1 MRYLSANRIHP
12 VTSPAVTNH
21 VLVLETDG
29 SIVDIVPESTIDPT
43 LIERMDGEL
52 VPGFVN
58 THCHLEL
65 SHLKGRF
72 PEKKGLPDFLFRV
85 VDERGADEE
94 EIQAAMQ
101 AADSQMSAAGI
112 VAVGDICNTADSLR
126 VKADSSLFY
135 HSFVELLAFNPIR
148 AHKALEAGNQ
158 LLQQV
163 IESGLYGSLVAHAPY
178 SVSQALLFLI
188 TRQCAAQ
195 DVPTSIHMMESNDE
209 NEFFMQGTGLYHRLY
224 SRMNMDI
231 DFFEPEGKTA
241 LSALLPYMY
250 PATRT
255 LLVHNTIATASDVQE
270 AIALHPQLYWCFCP
284 NANLYIESRLPDIP
298 QLMNAIPEGRITLGT
313 DSLASNHQLSIL
325 AEMRTIREAYP
336 QIPFEKLLEWATING
351 ARFLGIDNRFGSLE
365 KGKRPG
371 VLLLTGQEVTP
382 IA

>member
-1 MRYLSANRIHP
+1 MRYLTANRIHP

-43 LIERMDGEL
+43 LIERLDGEL

-94 EIQAAMQ
+94 EIQVAMQ

-112 VAVGDICNTADSLR
+112 VAVGDICNTTDSLR

>member
-1 MRYLSANRIHP
+1 MRYLTANRIHP
-12 VTSPAVTNH
+12 VTSPVLTNH
-21 VLVLETDG
+21 ALVLEDDG
-29 SIVDIVPESTIDPT
+29 TIVDLLPASSLDPALLEFFDGD
-43 LIERMDGEL
+43 LI
-52 VPGFVN
+52 PGFVN

-85 VDERGADEE
+85 VDEREADEE
-94 EIQAAMQ
+94 AIQAAMRL
-101 AADSQMSAAGI
+101 ADQQMEAAGI
-112 VAVGDICNTADSLR
+112 VAVGDICNQSDSFQI
-126 VKADSSLFY
+126 KAASNLFY
-135 HSFVELLAFNPIR
+135 HSFIELLAFNPLR
-148 AHKALEAGNQ
+148 AHKVLESGNQ
-158 LLQQV
+158 LLQQLM
-163 IESGLYGSLVAHAPY
+163 ESGLYGSIVAHAPY

-241 LSALLPYMY
+241 LSALLPYLY

-284 NANLYIESRLPDIP
+284 NANQYIESRLPDIP
-298 QLMNAIPEGRITLGT
+298 QLMSAIPEGRITLGT

-325 AEMRTIREAYP
+325 AEMTTIRETFP
-336 QIPFEKLLEWATING
+336 QISFETILEWATING
-351 ARFLGIDNRFGSLE
+351 ARFLGIDNQFGSFE
-365 KGKRPG
+365 AGKRPG
-371 VLLLTGQEVTP
+371 VILSSGSSIQR
-382 IA
+382 II